1 MLTLLFNLTK
11 FFSLCLCVSLLHFI
25 NQVKQVHMII
35 DELARALEYIEDTI
49 QTNSNVG
56 RSFLEIL
63 LIHLFD

>member
-1 MLTLLFNLTK
+1 
-11 FFSLCLCVSLLHFI
+11 
-25 NQVKQVHMII
+25 MII

-56 RSFLEIL
+56 RSFLKIL